1 MLNNQ
6 KENSVEVM
14 PGESDMLSVA
24 RTIMANERTFL
35 SFLRTSLCFFAAG
48 VGLIKFLDHRALE
61 ALGWAFIGSA
71 VVVLFVGIRRY
82 IHTRK
87 VLRHFT
93 PDEWNVAVKKLD
105 L

>member
-1 MLNNQ
+1 M
-6 KENSVEVM
+6 
-14 PGESDMLSVA
+14 
-24 RTIMANERTFL
+24 
-35 SFLRTSLCFFAAG
+35 
-48 VGLIKFLDHRALE
+48 IKFLDHRALE

-82 IHTRK
+82 IHARK